1 MHDVTTD
8 FHENDTR
15 TKIPLSTSKHQRN
28 CHFLAD
34 PEKSRAETKLSEV
47 RNSGQS
53 SLMMWGKNMK
63 KLLQAV
69 HLLISIIRNF
79 PHSYIS
85 LAFAWFSF
93 DAEKE
98 KCDLRFVSLTKR
110 ETWAPLWV
118 WHQQNDG
125 CMFSTLQLLQQKV
138 HILNESKHFCRYSS
152 ALTILTWW
160 QWTHQQFEISETDDK
175 LMCTL
180 QKKRA
185 WKHENPLY

>member
-1 MHDVTTD
+1 MIQEPKSP
-8 FHENDTR
+8 F
-15 TKIPLSTSKHQRN
+15 QRPN
-28 CHFLAD
+28 INPIVIFWQIL
-34 PEKSRAETKLSEV
+34 KRAEQKRSSVKWETQARVPSWCGAKTWRSFFKLFIYLY
-47 RNSGQS
+47 QS
-53 SLMMWGKNMK
+53 SETFHIPTFLWLLHDLALMQKKKSVIWGLFLWLK
-63 KLLQAV
+63 
-69 HLLISIIRNF
+69 
-79 PHSYIS
+79 
-85 LAFAWFSF
+85 
-93 DAEKE
+93 
-98 KCDLRFVSLTKR
+98 

-138 HILNESKHFCRYSS
+138 HILNESKHFCRYTS

-185 WKHENPLY
+185 